1 MFNKM
6 DPFVTLKYREQQHKT
21 KVLQGAGKT
30 PVWDETFDLDIKYT
44 GDDLVLEVLDED
56 TASNDS
62 VGTATIKLSAL
73 CANGGINEW
82 FEIQH
87 KGKSA
92 GKVHLIS

>member
-1 MFNKM
+1 
-6 DPFVTLKYREQQHKT
+6 
-21 KVLQGAGKT
+21 VLQGAGKT